1 MNRLG
6 PSLATRWVIGILVGA
21 FFAVPLLST
30 FLFTLRDPEGGLS
43 FARWAA
49 LFDPA
54 AAATLKPIW
63 TGLGN
68 SLILAVVTVAIVLLL
83 LAPTMILVNLRFP
96 KLKPAFE
103 FAVLLPISIPAI
115 VLVVGSAL
123 VPLFRPIQFSIE
135 FTGGSQFTVQDPA
148 TVDQDTATTAVQSVV
163 PGAAT
168 KVVVLNGKDI
178 RVQTDRMSAEE
189 TQQVAE
195 ALAKAYEIEPADVT
209 SSFIGPA
216 WGENVTKQSLW
227 GLAIFLALT
236 FLILAIYFRTWKMS
250 AAAILGLLDV
260 LVITVGVYALA
271 GFEISP
277 AAVIGFLTILAYSL
291 YDTTVVFDKVRENT
305 TEDGE
310 KSGRLFGES
319 VNLAVNQ
326 TLVRSIN
333 TSVVAALPVGAV
345 LFIGALWLGAESL
358 TDISLSIFVG
368 ILVATYSTLFVAAPL
383 YSLFREN
390 EPQIKERDAR
400 VRAARER
407 AAIDA

>member
-1 MNRLG
+1 MFSMNEFGNNLYTGKTSFPFVGRRRL
-6 PSLATRWVIGILVGA
+6 WFII
-21 FFAVPLLST
+21 
-30 FLFTLRDPEGGLS
+30 
-43 FARWAA
+43 
-49 LFDPA
+49 
-54 AAATLKPIW
+54 
-63 TGLGN
+63 
-68 SLILAVVTVAIVLLL
+68 
-83 LAPTMILVNLRFP
+83 
-96 KLKPAFE
+96 
-103 FAVLLPISIPAI
+103 AI

-135 FTGGSQFTVQDPA
+135 FTGGSQFTVAAPE
-148 TVDQDTATTAVQSVV
+148 TLDQDTAKEALQSVV
-163 PGAAT
+163 PDATT
-168 KVVVLNGKDI
+168 KVVTVNDQDI
-178 RVQTDRMSAEE
+178 RVQTDQMTAAE
-189 TQQVAE
+189 TQQVAG
-195 ALAKAYEIEPADVT
+195 ALADAYEVEPDAVT

-216 WGENVTKQSLW
+216 WGESVTRQSLW

-250 AAAILGLLDV
+250 AAAIIGLLDV
-260 LVITVGVYALA
+260 LIITVGVYALA

-291 YDTTVVFDKVRENT
+291 YDTTVVFDKIRENT

-310 KSGRLFGES
+310 KTARLFGES

-326 TLVRSIN
+326 TLIRSIN
-333 TSVVAALPVGAV
+333 TSVVAALPVGAI
-345 LFIGALWLGAESL
+345 LFIGAFWLGAETL

-400 VRAARER
+400 IRAARSK
-407 AAIDA
+407 AAVEA

>member
-1 MNRLG
+1 MPSMNEFGNNLYTGKTSFPFVGRRRL
-6 PSLATRWVIGILVGA
+6 WFII
-21 FFAVPLLST
+21 
-30 FLFTLRDPEGGLS
+30 
-43 FARWAA
+43 
-49 LFDPA
+49 
-54 AAATLKPIW
+54 
-63 TGLGN
+63 
-68 SLILAVVTVAIVLLL
+68 AI
-83 LAPTMILVNLRFP
+83 A
-96 KLKPAFE
+96 
-103 FAVLLPISIPAI
+103 
-115 VLVVGSAL
+115 LVVGSAL

-135 FTGGSQFTVQDPA
+135 FTGGSQFTVTAPD
-148 TVDQDTATTAVQSVV
+148 TTDQDTATEAVQSVV

-168 KVVVLNGKDI
+168 KVVIVNDQDV
-178 RVQTDRMSAEE
+178 RVQTDQMTEGE
-189 TQQVAE
+189 TQQVAR
-195 ALAKAYEIEPADVT
+195 ALAGAYGVEPDAVA

-216 WGENVTKQSLW
+216 WGESVTRQSLW

-250 AAAILGLLDV
+250 AAAIIGLLDV

-291 YDTTVVFDKVRENT
+291 YDTTVVFDKIRENT

-310 KSGRLFGES
+310 KTSRLFGES

-326 TLVRSIN
+326 TLIRSIN
-333 TSVVAALPVGAV
+333 TSVVAALPVGAI
-345 LFIGALWLGAESL
+345 LFIGAFWLGAETL

-400 VRAARER
+400 IRAARSK
-407 AAIDA
+407 AAVDA

>member
-1 MNRLG
+1 MPSMNEFGNNLYSGKTSFPFVGKRRL
-6 PSLATRWVIGILVGA
+6 WFII
-21 FFAVPLLST
+21 
-30 FLFTLRDPEGGLS
+30 
-43 FARWAA
+43 
-49 LFDPA
+49 
-54 AAATLKPIW
+54 
-63 TGLGN
+63 
-68 SLILAVVTVAIVLLL
+68 
-83 LAPTMILVNLRFP
+83 
-96 KLKPAFE
+96 
-103 FAVLLPISIPAI
+103 AI

-123 VPLFRPIQFSIE
+123 VPLFRPVQFSIE
-135 FTGGSQFTVQDPA
+135 FTGGSQFTVQAPD
-148 TVDQDTATTAVQSVV
+148 TVEQDTATTAVQSVV

-168 KVVVLNGKDI
+168 KVVVVNDRDI
-178 RVQTDRMSAEE
+178 RVQTDQMSAEE

-195 ALAKAYEIEPADVT
+195 ALADAYGVEASAVT

-250 AAAILGLLDV
+250 AAAIIGLLDV

-291 YDTTVVFDKVRENT
+291 YDTTVVFDKIRENT

-310 KSGRLFGES
+310 KSARLFGES
-319 VNLAVNQ
+319 VNLVNQ

-345 LFIGALWLGAESL
+345 LFIGAFWLGAESL

-390 EPQIKERDAR
+390 EPQLKARDAR
-400 VRAARER
+400 IREARSRASVEA
-407 AAIDA
+407 

>member
-1 MNRLG
+1 M
-6 PSLATRWVIGILVGA
+6 
-21 FFAVPLLST
+21 PL
-30 FLFTLRDPEGGLS
+30 
-43 FARWAA
+43 
-49 LFDPA
+49 
-54 AAATLKPIW
+54 I
-63 TGLGN
+63 
-68 SLILAVVTVAIVLLL
+68 
-83 LAPTMILVNLRFP
+83 
-96 KLKPAFE
+96 
-103 FAVLLPISIPAI
+103 
-115 VLVVGSAL
+115 
-123 VPLFRPIQFSIE
+123 RPIQFSIE
-135 FTGGSQFTVQDPA
+135 FTGGSQFTVQAPDS
-148 TVDQDTATTAVQSVV
+148 VEQDTATTAVQSVV

-168 KVVVLNGKDI
+168 KVVVVNGTDI
-178 RVQTDRMSAEE
+178 RVQTDQMSAAE
-189 TQQVAE
+189 TQQVGE
-195 ALAKAYEIEPADVT
+195 ALAKAYSVEPSAVT

-250 AAAILGLLDV
+250 AAAIIGLLDV

-291 YDTTVVFDKVRENT
+291 YDTTVVFDKIRENT

-310 KSGRLFGES
+310 KSARLFGES

-345 LFIGALWLGAESL
+345 LFIGAFWLGAESL

-390 EPQIKERDAR
+390 EPQLKARDAR
-400 VRAARER
+400 IRESR
-407 AAIDA
+407 SKASVEV